1 MFKEC
6 DKTLFCIF
14 LNVYFPGLS
23 LFSAFILLA
32 VFMDAPPNTS
42 NSSTMINTPGSTRL
56 HLELKT
62 DKVAHISWSSPT
74 PLLLCFPSKGSS
86 FLEV

>member
-14 LNVYFPGLS
+14 LSVFLPGLS
-23 LFSAFILLA
+23 LIS
-32 VFMDAPPNTS
+32 VHRCTS
-42 NSSTMINTPGSTRL
+42 QYINNDIITPGSLL

-62 DKVAHISWSSPT
+62 DEVAHISWSSPT
-74 PLLLCFPSKGSS
+74 PLLLCFPSKGST
-86 FLEV
+86 FIVV